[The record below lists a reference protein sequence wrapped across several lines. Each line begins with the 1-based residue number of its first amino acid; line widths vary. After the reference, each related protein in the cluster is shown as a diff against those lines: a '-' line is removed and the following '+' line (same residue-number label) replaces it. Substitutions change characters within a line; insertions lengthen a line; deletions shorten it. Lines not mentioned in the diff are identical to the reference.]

1 MEFLPIPVSLNSGI
15 PFRNWVVT
23 RWVRDDRTILEVVI
37 PESDGIRVRP
47 NSGIPGIVR
56 INTGIRRN
64 SGLTEFRNYRN

>member
-47 NSGIPGIVR
+47 NSGIVR

-64 SGLTEFRNYRN
+64 SGLTEFRNSRN